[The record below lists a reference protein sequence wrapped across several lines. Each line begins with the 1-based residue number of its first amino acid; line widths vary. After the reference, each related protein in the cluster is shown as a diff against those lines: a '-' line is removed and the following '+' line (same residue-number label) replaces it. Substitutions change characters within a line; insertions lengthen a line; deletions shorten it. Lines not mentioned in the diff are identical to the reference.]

1 MSSSIQRLETTD
13 PRMSDIVIHGNKVY
27 LSGQVD
33 ETGAK
38 DIAGQTRGTLAE
50 IDRLL
55 ALAGTS
61 KSKLI
66 RATIW
71 LRDIENDFGGMNEV
85 WKEWVDP
92 DNKPVRATT
101 EAKLASREYLVEI
114 QVEAA
119 LD

>member
-1 MSSSIQRLETTD
+1 
-13 PRMSDIVIHGNKVY
+13 MSDIVIHDKKVY

-55 ALAGTS
+55 ALAGTN

-71 LRDIENDFGGMNEV
+71 LKDIEKDFGGMNAV
-85 WKEWVDP
+85 WTEWVDP
-92 DNKPVRATT
+92 ENKPVRATT
-101 EAKLASREYLVEI
+101 EAKLASGEYLVEI